1 MSGLIQT
8 AMSFEGHLGANVLR
22 PSDPDDPQY
31 RLIFKFNRM
40 SNLRRWEESQEL
52 QAWLFRLAK
61 LTQDSSPLQILTG
74 LETWFTL
81 PRSRAMVPPP
91 RYKMALITVLAIF
104 PLVNGLN
111 ALLAPV
117 LNQLPPLL
125 GSLISTTILVLLM
138 TYLVMPRIT
147 RVFARWLYPSI
158 SIPPRKT
165 SRFSRKY
172 E

>member
-8 AMSFEGHLGANVLR
+8 AMSFEGHLGANILR
-22 PSDPDDPQY
+22 PTNPDDPQY
-31 RLIFKFNRM
+31 QLIFKFNRM
-40 SNLRRWEESQEL
+40 SNLRRWEESPEL
-52 QAWLFRLAK
+52 REWLVHLAK

-81 PRSRAMVPPP
+81 PRSRAVAPPP

-111 ALLAPV
+111 ALLEPV
-117 LNQLPPLL
+117 FNQLPPLL
-125 GSLISTTILVLLM
+125 SSLISTTILVLLM

-147 RVFARWLYPSI
+147 RLFARWLYPSI
-158 SIPPRKT
+158 PALPKS
-165 SRFSRKY
+165 
-172 E
+172 